1 MAFIKNMAE
10 ALIANEFRPIKNF
23 YSSPVIGEDT
33 EYIGLVRQIGNI
45 AYGIVIIN
53 ADKKYDYKGFF
64 ADTLNYFSQLERVM
78 VLGIFVSESPN
89 EELISFCT
97 QDIEDYQAELISI
110 KWIADTGSKKLYVK
124 GSQPDELLNIHK
136 LVYASF
142 GSGEYS
148 PAVDIGVMKAKQKE
162 MQNADIKSI
171 NTPITYF
178 LIAVNG
184 IILILMEL
192 MGGSDS
198 TEVLLRF
205 GAIDKELIFGEL
217 QIYRVFTSMFL
228 HIGLMHYLANSL
240 SLYILGT
247 RVERYYGSFK
257 MLVIYI
263 FSGIVCG
270 IASAFFGN
278 AVSAGAS
285 GAIFGLMASTFMYT
299 RIRNRSMDGFD
310 NYFIIL
316 FAIIG
321 IGSGMLMP
329 NIDNIG
335 HIGGFLGGLII
346 SGIILMT
353 GDKNE

>member
-10 ALIANEFRPIKNF
+10 NLIANEFRPINNF
-23 YSSPVIGEDT
+23 YSSPGIGEDT
-33 EYIGLVRQIGNI
+33 EYIGFVRQIGNI
-45 AYGIVIIN
+45 TYGIVIIN

-64 ADTLNYFSQLERVM
+64 ADTLSFFSQLERVM
-78 VLGIFVSESPN
+78 VLGIFASDSPD
-89 EELISFCT
+89 EELTAYCT

-110 KWIADTGSKKLYVK
+110 KWIADTGNNKLRVK
-124 GSQPDELLNIHK
+124 GSQPDELLNIHS
-136 LVYASF
+136 LVYDSF

-148 PAVDIGVMKAKQKE
+148 PSVDIGTLREKQRD
-162 MQNADIKSI
+162 MHRADIKSSK
-171 NTPITYF
+171 TPLTWGLIT
-178 LIAVNG
+178 ING
-184 IILILMEL
+184 IVLILMEV

-205 GAIDKELIFGEL
+205 GAIDPDLIFKGM
-217 QIYRVFTSMFL
+217 QFYRVFTSMFL

-240 SLYILGT
+240 SLYILGS
-247 RVERYYGSFK
+247 RVERYFGSLK

-270 IASAFFGN
+270 FASALFSRSI
-278 AVSAGAS
+278 SAGAS
-285 GAIFGLMASTFMYT
+285 GAIFGLMAAIFIYT
-299 RIRNRSMDGFD
+299 RIKKRSMDGFD

-329 NIDNIG
+329 NVDNIG
-335 HIGGFLGGLII
+335 HIGGFIGGLII
-346 SGIILMT
+346 SRLLL